1 MKVALYRVLI
11 ACMWTIITEGVIGT
25 CMSLAFNLDIASVFF
40 AIVAITLGALPLVVI
55 NKLMCQFGWDVDM
68 L

>member
-1 MKVALYRVLI
+1 
-11 ACMWTIITEGVIGT
+11 MWTIITEGIIGT

-40 AIVAITLGALPLVVI
+40 AIVAIALGVLPLVVI
-55 NKLMCQFGWDVDM
+55 NKLMCQFGSDVDM

>member
-1 MKVALYRVLI
+1 MKVALYRILI
-11 ACMWTIITEGVIGT
+11 ACMWTIITEGIIGT
-25 CMSLAFNLDIASVFF
+25 CMSLAFNISTASVFF
-40 AIVAITLGALPLVVI
+40 VVVTVTLGALPLVII